1 MTSASML
8 LGCEPGWQPWSRA
21 ISDPQTLSELDQPS
35 RAHVGP
41 PVSAFGQGA
50 EPGWLKPVQTRIRQ
64 LSELRYDW
72 DHHGGARINREVLFF
87 AWHVI
92 ARRSKMIPR
101 HRPSYRF
108 PMAACRSNGTRRR
121 STSKSKLRHLFASM
135 CGIVTPKEV
144 RSLKTTFNKIL
155 ASSMTLYAGCRSN
168 RTEREIPALAHGAAG
183 CRSNRTEREIPALAH
198 GAAGTGFSWQNSA
211 V

>member
-1 MTSASML
+1 ML

-72 DHHGGARINREVLFF
+72 DHQGGARINREVLFF

-92 ARRSKMIPR
+92 RETFENDTPPPAIVPLSYGGVQIEWHEKAIDLEIEIEAPFRVHVWYRDSERGSEFEDDLQQDFGKLDDPLRRLSK
-101 HRPSYRF
+101 
-108 PMAACRSNGTRRR
+108 
-121 STSKSKLRHLFASM
+121 
-135 CGIVTPKEV
+135 
-144 RSLKTTFNKIL
+144 
-155 ASSMTLYAGCRSN
+155 
-168 RTEREIPALAHGAAG
+168 
-183 CRSNRTEREIPALAH
+183 
-198 GAAGTGFSWQNSA
+198 Q
-211 V
+211 